1 MLQDDIVYAELTVR
15 ENLIFSGKFRLPKG
29 TPDAAI
35 EDLADET
42 LANLGLSRV
51 ANSLVGDVKRRG
63 VSGGEKKRVNIGLE
77 LMALPSV
84 VFLDEPTSGLVRF
97 LNLLHVFL
105 ILWTFGKNA
114 YCAVGCFCKD
124 ASSALL
130 VMQSLKHLV
139 DIQGVTVVAV
149 IHQPRKFIFDLF
161 DSLILLG
168 VGGRMVYHGAVDK
181 SLTYFRNLN
190 YTLPPGESLADWLI
204 DISSGRLEPD
214 NLVASSK
221 VLEVEKAKEEKAKE
235 SKTKKSKEKKSKTK
249 KSKGESRGKSPHGAR
264 LTAASRQASQGL
276 VVRRSGPKETKNA
289 VEHAA
294 PGTPVRDSDAVGS
307 RGVATGKVAQAFEEA
322 KARRAW
328 LYEEWNSYF
337 TNLSEADLD
346 IYDVP
351 EKSDLPKE
359 VVKPA
364 FYKQFYFQMWR
375 ALWFRGGIGL
385 AKPLIV

>member
-1 MLQDDIVYAELTVR
+1 
-15 ENLIFSGKFRLPKG
+15 
-29 TPDAAI
+29 
-35 EDLADET
+35 
-42 LANLGLSRV
+42 
-51 ANSLVGDVKRRG
+51 
-63 VSGGEKKRVNIGLE
+63 
-77 LMALPSV
+77 
-84 VFLDEPTSGLVRF
+84 
-97 LNLLHVFL
+97 
-105 ILWTFGKNA
+105 
-114 YCAVGCFCKD
+114 
-124 ASSALL
+124 
-130 VMQSLKHLV
+130 MQSLKHLV

-249 KSKGESRGKSPHGAR
+249 KSKGKSRGKSPHSAR

-375 ALWFRGGIGL
+375 ALLVAWRNRVSKTVDSLVIIGAAILISLLDGVQNVAVDRNPQIPFVIAVRPRPEDSQTL
-385 AKPLIV
+385 AIQLFQYAAAANQLP